1 MPQLPGISL
10 FDQVPWRPRPNLQQT
25 LEYPW
30 EELGRNLVSVYK
42 NRRSSC
48 YSVTNLCVVRVK
60 MLAPRQQF
68 AFTHRKLS
76 DVK

>member
-30 EELGRNLVSVYK
+30 EALGRNLGFVVQKVSGA
-42 NRRSSC
+42 R
-48 YSVTNLCVVRVK
+48 TL
-60 MLAPRQQF
+60 
-68 AFTHRKLS
+68 
-76 DVK
+76 